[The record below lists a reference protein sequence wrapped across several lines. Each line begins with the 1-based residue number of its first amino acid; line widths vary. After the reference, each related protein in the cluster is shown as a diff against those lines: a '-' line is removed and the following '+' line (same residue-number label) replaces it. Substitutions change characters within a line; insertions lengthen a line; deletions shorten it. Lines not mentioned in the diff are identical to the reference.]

1 ALLATLAGGYILAT
15 DTRSSLHTYLVP
27 PLIRL
32 LFPGPAGA
40 ESAHAFGIQVLSR
53 LYSLH
58 IPLHDRSGFL
68 NPCHL
73 SITLFGHPL
82 TSPLGIPAGLD
93 KHAEAV
99 DALFAA
105 DPALGILEVG
115 CVTPKPQPGN
125 PGVRVWRLKGS
136 EGMLNRYGFNSV
148 GSVEVAR
155 RLRERVRKFAAEHHV
170 LARDVI
176 DGLLPDDLHL
186 NTDGIVQ
193 QPLPLPASLIPGRLL
208 AVQIGKNATTPA
220 DNLPRVVED
229 YIACVNT
236 LGPYADLL
244 VVNVSSPNTP
254 GLRTLQ
260 SRAPLTQ
267 ILSAV
272 VDAAERVP
280 RRVKPKVLVKV
291 SPDEDTQAQIADICA
306 AIADSGVSGVIVAN
320 TTTRRKG
327 LLGVGV
333 AREEERVI
341 KEEAGGVSGPTLYPR
356 MRELVGRYRR
366 ELDEMGLWERFEGVE
381 NGGEEGDL
389 EQYWGRSRR
398 GDGVGVVV
406 VGCGGVSRG
415 DQVVEVMN
423 RGAAGVWIYTGMV
436 YGGVGTPG
444 RVAREV

>member
-1 ALLATLAGGYILAT
+1 MPQRKVVLNPDGTVDWAAL
-15 DTRSSLHTYLVP
+15 S
-27 PLIRL
+27 
-32 LFPGPAGA
+32 
-40 ESAHAFGIQVLSR
+40 
-53 LYSLH
+53 
-58 IPLHDRSGFL
+58 RSGFL
-68 NPCHL
+68 NPSDL

-93 KHAEAV
+93 KHAEAI

-105 DPALGILEVG
+105 DPALGVLEVG
-115 CVTPKPQPGN
+115 CVTPRPQPGN

-148 GSVEVAR
+148 GSVQVAR
-155 RLRERVRKFAAEHHV
+155 RLRERVRKFAADHHV
-170 LARDVI
+170 LAEDVV
-176 DGLLPDDLHL
+176 DGLLPEEGFLQK
-186 NTDGIVQ
+186 NTDV
-193 QPLPLPASLIPGRLL
+193 LPLPASLIPGRLL

-220 DNLPRVVED
+220 DDLPRVVED
-229 YIACVNT
+229 YISCVNT

-272 VDAAERVP
+272 VAAADRVP

-291 SPDEDTQAQIADICA
+291 SPDEDTPSQIADICA
-306 AIADSGVSGVIVAN
+306 AIAESGVSGVIVAN
-320 TTTRRKG
+320 TTTRRDG

-333 AREEERVI
+333 ASEEERVV

-366 ELDEMGLWERFEGVE
+366 ELDDMGLWERFEGVE
-381 NGGEEGDL
+381 NGGGVGEL
-389 EQYWGRSRR
+389 RKYWATSTR

-406 VGCGGVSRG
+406 VGCGGVRTG
-415 DQVVEVMN
+415 GQVVDVMN
-423 RGAAGVWIYTGMV
+423 RGAAGVWMYTGMV
-436 YGGVGTPG
+436 YGGVGTLG
-444 RVAREV
+444 RVAREVRRIVRGGRGGQAV